1 MNHLTMGEIK
11 FLNRYLKGDSR
22 DGDITSSILGERRG
36 RFVIT
41 VEERCVISGIE
52 PASHLFET
60 VGAKVFLP
68 KGVGSGAPVEN
79 GGTIMT
85 VEGLSGE
92 ILRVERTALNILSR
106 MSGIATL
113 SRKAQDL
120 VDKASP
126 GTRVAGT
133 RKTTPGF
140 TLFEKRALIDGGA
153 LPHRMNLTQMSMLKD
168 NHIAA
173 LGGGPEGIKIG
184 VNELRKLY
192 GPYNIIEVEAEDLEQ
207 GIAALEAGADII
219 MLDNMPPEKCGE
231 VASRI
236 RDGARELTRSVTIEA
251 SGGITMENLVEY
263 APHVDVISLGF
274 LTHGARPIG
283 FRMEMG

>member
-1 MNHLTMGEIK
+1 MYHLTMGEIK
-11 FLNRYLKGDSR
+11 FLKKYLKGDSR
-22 DGDITSSILGERRG
+22 DGDITSSILGEREG

-41 VEERCVISGIE
+41 VEEGCVISGIE
-52 PASHLFET
+52 PVSHLFES
-60 VGAKVFLP
+60 VGASVLLP
-68 KGVGSGAPVEN
+68 DGIGSGSNVEK
-79 GGTIMT
+79 GRTIMT
-85 VEGLSGE
+85 VEGLSRE

-113 SRKAQDL
+113 SRKAQNI
-120 VDKASP
+120 VEKASP

-140 TLFEKRALIDGGA
+140 TLFEKRALMDGGA
-153 LPHRMNLTQMSMLKD
+153 LPHRPNLTQMSMLKD

-173 LGGGPEGIKIG
+173 LGGGPEGIRIG

-192 GPYNIIEVEAEDLEQ
+192 GPYNLIEVEAEDLEQ

-219 MLDNMPPEKCGE
+219 MLDNMPPERCGE
-231 VASRI
+231 VAARI
-236 RDGARELTRSVTIEA
+236 RDRARELTRSVTIEA
-251 SGGITMENLVEY
+251 SGGITMDNLVEY

-274 LTHGARPIG
+274 LTYGARPVG
-283 FRMEMG
+283 FKMEMG